1 MRNLKWLYACSLA
14 IAFGVLSFVTVSC
27 HDDDDEP
34 KQEPGEVI
42 ETPAPVVEYYIMGTV
57 TDAGKGVSGV
67 DVKLVLRQLRLTK
80 MVSSL

>member
-1 MRNLKWLYACSLA
+1 M
-14 IAFGVLSFVTVSC
+14 
-27 HDDDDEP
+27 
-34 KQEPGEVI
+34 I

-67 DVKLVLRQLRLTK
+67 DGKLGLRQLRLTK

>member
-34 KQEPGEVI
+34 KQEPGEL
-42 ETPAPVVEYYIMGTV
+42 P
-57 TDAGKGVSGV
+57 
-67 DVKLVLRQLRLTK
+67 LRLLSITLW
-80 MVSSL
+80 VL

>member
-14 IAFGVLSFVTVSC
+14 IAFGVLSFAAVSC

-42 ETPAPVVEYYIMGTV
+42 ETPAPVVEYY
-57 TDAGKGVSGV
+57 
-67 DVKLVLRQLRLTK
+67 LWVL
-80 MVSSL
+80 

>member
-42 ETPAPVVEYYIMGTV
+42 ETPAPVVEYYIMV
-57 TDAGKGVSGV
+57 PAPVSPVRTFSPG
-67 DVKLVLRQLRLTK
+67 
-80 MVSSL
+80 

>member
-14 IAFGVLSFVTVSC
+14 IAFGVLSFAAVSC

-42 ETPAPVVEYYIMGTV
+42 ETPAPVVEYYIILFSIICLSS
-57 TDAGKGVSGV
+57 KGLNKVI
-67 DVKLVLRQLRLTK
+67 KP
-80 MVSSL
+80 SLSLHF

>member
-14 IAFGVLSFVTVSC
+14 IAFGVLSFAAVSC

-57 TDAGKGVSGV
+57 TDAGKGLSGV
-67 DVKLVLRQLRLTK
+67 EVKINNDKITTIR
-80 MVSSL
+80 MVSFL

>member
-42 ETPAPVVEYYIMGTV
+42 ETPAPVVVLFNPIYVSCYYN
-57 TDAGKGVSGV
+57 
-67 DVKLVLRQLRLTK
+67 Q
-80 MVSSL
+80 

>member
-42 ETPAPVVEYYIMGTV
+42 ETPAPVVEYYIM
-57 TDAGKGVSGV
+57 AP
-67 DVKLVLRQLRLTK
+67 
-80 MVSSL
+80 

>member
-42 ETPAPVVEYYIMGTV
+42 ELP
-57 TDAGKGVSGV
+57 
-67 DVKLVLRQLRLTK
+67 LRLLSITLW
-80 MVSSL
+80 VL